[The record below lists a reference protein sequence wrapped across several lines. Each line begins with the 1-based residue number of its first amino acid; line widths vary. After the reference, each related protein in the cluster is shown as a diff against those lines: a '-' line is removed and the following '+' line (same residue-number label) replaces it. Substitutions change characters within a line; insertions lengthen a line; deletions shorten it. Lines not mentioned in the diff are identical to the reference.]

1 MGTDL
6 NLSPPA
12 SPASRVSPMRI
23 LYSLVLYLCAPLVL
37 LSLLLRGLKNRA
49 YLKRIPERFGRTPG
63 LKSLQPVIWV
73 HAVSVGEVQASG
85 ALVKRLLRSYPRY
98 QVLLTTI
105 TPTGA
110 AQVGQL
116 FAGAVEHRYLPYDLP
131 HGVSLFLR
139 RVNPRL
145 LIILETEIWPNLLH
159 YCRRRGVPAI
169 LVNARLSSASY
180 HGYLRL
186 RRFSASAVRS
196 LSHIAARG
204 AEDAER
210 FLALG
215 ADPANVSIAGNL
227 KFDSETED
235 DDDGQV
241 QSLRQALAAN
251 RPVWIAA
258 STHEGEEEQ
267 VLDAFRLVR
276 DEFAN
281 GLLIIAPRHPERFDK
296 VYDLCRRRGQ
306 EVARRTAAAGAV
318 PRDTD
323 VYLLDTLGEL
333 SRFYACADV
342 AFVGGSLVPAGGH
355 NVLEPAR
362 LGVALV
368 SGEHTA
374 NFAEIVALFKSAD
387 AITLVADAAQL
398 AAAVIRLLADAQL
411 RRTRGERGQQVAQ
424 QNRGALDSV
433 MAILERYLESNSA

>member
-1 MGTDL
+1 
-6 NLSPPA
+6 
-12 SPASRVSPMRI
+12 MRF
-23 LYSLVLYLCAPLVL
+23 LYSLVLYLSVPLVL
-37 LSLLLRGLKNRA
+37 LKLLLRGLTNRA
-49 YLKRIPERFGRTPG
+49 YLERIPERFGRTPG

-145 LIILETEIWPNLLH
+145 LIILETEIWPNLVH
-159 YCRRRGVPAI
+159 CCKRRGVPAL

-180 HGYLRL
+180 RGYLRL
-186 RRFSASAVRS
+186 RRFSATAVQS

-204 AEDAER
+204 AEDADR

-227 KFDSETED
+227 KFDIETED
-235 DDDGQV
+235 DDDGQA
-241 QSLRQALAAN
+241 QSLRQTFAAG

-267 VLDAFRLVR
+267 VLEAFKLVR

-281 GLLIIAPRHPERFDK
+281 VLLIIAPRHPERFHK
-296 VYDLCRRRGQ
+296 IYDLCRRRGL
-306 EVARRTAAAGAV
+306 EVARRTAAPGAA

-368 SGEHTA
+368 SGGHTE
-374 NFAEIVALFKSAD
+374 NFAEIIGLFEAAD
-387 AITLVADAAQL
+387 AITIVADARQL
-398 AAAVIRLLADAQL
+398 AAAVIRLLTDAQL
-411 RRTRGERGQQVAQ
+411 RRARGERGQQVAQ

-433 MAILERYLESNSA
+433 MAILERYLASKS